1 MRKLSLVLFFIF
13 STGIA
18 SASFLDALVDFGR
31 DVAVEI
37 VADKASDLIDM
48 AIDASSRQ
56 TASERE
62 VARSYRIENGEL
74 PSKPIIGEYTSD
86 ILPGTKV
93 SRGTEISFSST
104 VRVVPG
110 KSGENAEVIET
121 LTIWDNEDNNVELKS
136 VSKTLTGTRQK
147 GGVFQSVFEMTFP
160 KEVPQGVYPV
170 SSSLTL
176 NGSKVNEK
184 NHKLQLVQS
193 DVLRSG
199 LVAFYDK

>member
-1 MRKLSLVLFFIF
+1 MS
-13 STGIA
+13 
-18 SASFLDALVDFGR
+18 
-31 DVAVEI
+31 I
-37 VADKASDLIDM
+37 VNK
-48 AIDASSRQ
+48 
-56 TASERE
+56 
-62 VARSYRIENGEL
+62 G
-74 PSKPIIGEYTSD
+74 
-86 ILPGTKV
+86 
-93 SRGTEISFSST
+93 
-104 VRVVPG
+104 
-110 KSGENAEVIET
+110 T